1 MSTETTVETS
11 TETETKTATRTAGA
25 CAIGAG
31 AAAITCKAMVLG
43 FLASGLALI
52 GLSAIS
58 PLWLMTGVLVVGS
71 VFVWK
76 GFRWAG
82 RRPALLGI
90 TALGVM
96 WLGYVASGAFVTS
109 KTIGGSRELFATTK
123 FGMFPA
129 GDILANPMGLIP
141 VALLYITGTV
151 LFFGAVY
158 DSYIRELDLRSSK
171 GGMAAGLAG
180 ASVCGG
186 CGVTGLAGAGMV
198 LLTGSSSNATK
209 FVGADAVMLIAVL
222 GILGYTIYSRA
233 WKQTGVAVLGLV
245 VAFFLTGGLFGFP
258 AEAGLLGLA
267 GVTVPETAVGEVVDT
282 MFTWTGLGMA
292 FFGLVWAYYPE
303 IEPVPPTWKARI
315 AGRGT
320 SGAP

>member
-1 MSTETTVETS
+1 MSTQTAVE
-11 TETETKTATRTAGA
+11 TETETATCTRTAGA

-43 FLASGLALI
+43 FLASGLALV
-52 GLSAIS
+52 GLSSLAN
-58 PLWLMTGVLVVGS
+58 PVWLMAGVLVLGS
-71 VFVWK
+71 AFVWK

-90 TALGVM
+90 GALVTM
-96 WLGYVASGAFVTS
+96 WVGYVASGLFVTS
-109 KTIGGSRELFATTK
+109 QAAGGSREFLGSTN

-158 DSYIRELDLRSSK
+158 DSYLREFSLDSSK

-198 LLTGSSSNATK
+198 LLTGSSATNATK
-209 FVGADAVMLIAVL
+209 FVGANSVMLVAVL
-222 GILGYTIYSRA
+222 GILGYTVYTRA
-233 WKQTGVAVLGLV
+233 WKQTGVAVVGLV
-245 VAFFLTGGLFGFP
+245 TAFFLTSGLFGFP
-258 AEAGLLGLA
+258 AEAGFLGMV
-267 GVTVPETAVGEVVDT
+267 GVTIPETAFGEVVDT
-282 MFTWTGLGMA
+282 MFSWTGLGLA
-292 FFGLVWAYYPE
+292 FFGLVWAYYPHM
-303 IEPVPPTWKARI
+303 EPVPPEWKERIVPAR
-315 AGRGT
+315 AAT
-320 SGAP
+320 

>member
-1 MSTETTVETS
+1 MSTRTHVDTD
-11 TETETKTATRTAGA
+11 TETDTGTCTRTAGA

-43 FLASGLALI
+43 FLASGLALV

-58 PLWLMTGVLVVGS
+58 TAWLMAGVLVIGS
-71 VFVWK
+71 AFVWK

-90 TALGVM
+90 GAMVTM
-96 WLGYVASGAFVTS
+96 WLGYVASGLFVTS
-109 KTIGGSRELFATTK
+109 TATGGSREFLASPR

-129 GDILANPMGLIP
+129 GDILANPLGLVP
-141 VALLYITGTV
+141 VALLYVAGTA

-158 DSYIRELDLRSSK
+158 DSYLREFSLDSTK
-171 GGMAAGLAG
+171 GGVAAGLAG

-186 CGVTGLAGAGMV
+186 CGITGLAGAGMV
-198 LLTGSSSNATK
+198 LFTGSSATNATK
-209 FVGADAVMLIAVL
+209 FVGADAVMLLGVL
-222 GILGYTIYSRA
+222 GILAYTVYSRA

-258 AEAGLLGLA
+258 ADAGLLGMA
-267 GVTVPETAVGEVVDT
+267 GVSMPGGNVGEVLDAGL
-282 MFTWTGLGMA
+282 TWLGLGLA
-292 FFGLVWAYYPE
+292 FFGLVWAYYPNM
-303 IEPVPPTWKARI
+303 EPVPPEWKRTVVP
-315 AGRGT
+315 T
-320 SGAP
+320 STA

>member
-1 MSTETTVETS
+1 MSTETEVDTTTDTGTV
-11 TETETKTATRTAGA
+11 TRTKGA

-43 FLASGLALI
+43 FLASGLALV

-58 PLWLMTGVLVVGS
+58 PVWLMAGVLAIGS

-82 RRPALLGI
+82 RRPALMGI
-90 TALGVM
+90 SALWVM
-96 WLGYVASGAFVTS
+96 WLGYVAAGLFVTS
-109 KTIGGSRELFATTK
+109 KGTGGSREFLGSTR

-141 VALLYITGTV
+141 VAILYIGGTA

-158 DSYIRELDLRSSK
+158 DSYIKEFSLDSTK

-186 CGVTGLAGAGMV
+186 CGITGLAGAGMV
-198 LLTGSSSNATK
+198 LLTGASATNSTK
-209 FVGADAVMLIAVL
+209 FLGADGVMLAAVL
-222 GILGYTIYSRA
+222 GILAYTVYSQA

-245 VAFFLTGGLFGFP
+245 VAFFLTGSLYGFP
-258 AEAGLLGLA
+258 ADGGLFAMA
-267 GVTVPETAVGEVVDT
+267 GVSLPGGDVGNIIDT
-282 MFTWTGLGMA
+282 MFTWIGLGMA
-292 FFGLVWAYYPE
+292 FFGLVWAYYPYM
-303 IEPVPPTWKARI
+303 EPIPPKWKERVVPSSA
-315 AGRGT
+315 A
-320 SGAP
+320 

>member
-1 MSTETTVETS
+1 MSTETNVDA
-11 TETETKTATRTAGA
+11 ETKTGTVTRTGAA

-43 FLASGLALI
+43 FLASGLALV
-52 GLSAIS
+52 GLSAIGTV
-58 PLWLMTGVLVVGS
+58 WLMAGVLLIGG

-82 RRPALLGI
+82 RRPAFLG
-90 TALGVM
+90 LGGLAVM
-96 WLGYVASGAFVTS
+96 WLGYLASGLFVTS
-109 KTIGGSRELFATTK
+109 QAAGGTREFLASPE

-141 VALLYITGTV
+141 VAILYLTGTA

-158 DSYIRELDLRSSK
+158 DSYIRELRLDSTK
-171 GGMAAGLAG
+171 GGIGAGLAG
-180 ASVCGG
+180 ASICGG

-198 LLTGSSSNATK
+198 LLTGSSATNSTK
-209 FVGADAVMLIAVL
+209 FLGAEAVMLFAVL
-222 GILGYTIYSRA
+222 AILSYTLYTRA

-258 AEAGLLGLA
+258 ADGGLLGLA
-267 GVTVPETAVGEVVDT
+267 GVTLPGEPVGDVVDT
-282 MFTWTGLGMA
+282 SFNWLGLGLA

-303 IEPVPPTWKARI
+303 IEPIPPEWKERVAFP
-315 AGRGT
+315 
-320 SGAP
+320 GAAS